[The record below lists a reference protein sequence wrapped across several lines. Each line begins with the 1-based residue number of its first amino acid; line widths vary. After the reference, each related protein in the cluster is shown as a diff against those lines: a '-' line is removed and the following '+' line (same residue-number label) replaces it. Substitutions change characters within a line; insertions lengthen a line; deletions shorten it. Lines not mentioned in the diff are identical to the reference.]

1 MTGNVWEWITTNA
14 ANPNSKICRGGSWA
28 VTNTTY
34 LNKIHRGQAAPTYSA
49 ATFGFRVFTLNNPYS
64 LSNFIRIY
72 DTFDGAGNPADTT
85 TWGSVNYEYYVLQ
98 QPVTNAQYTEFLN
111 AIAAT
116 DTNNT
121 YDTSM
126 NSDARG
132 GIIRSGTSGSYSYAC
147 KTNMDNKPVNYVMW
161 YNAARYCNWLHN
173 NKPTGLQSA
182 STTEDGAY
190 ILNGNNGLPNKFV
203 NAKYFLPSDNEWYKA
218 AYYASWIPSQPTKYY
233 TYATKSD
240 TLPTCVS
247 ATTTGNGAP

>member
-1 MTGNVWEWITTNA
+1 MTGNVWEWVTTNSSS
-14 ANPNSKICRGGSWA
+14 NPSYKVCRGGSWA
-28 VTNTTY
+28 TTTTTHLSKVY
-34 LNKIHRGQAAPTYSA
+34 RGQAAPSYSA

-64 LSNFIRIY
+64 LSNFILIY

-85 TWGSVNYEYYVLQ
+85 TWGSVNYYYYALQ
-98 QPVTNAQYTEFLN
+98 QPVTN
-111 AIAAT
+111 
-116 DTNNT
+116 
-121 YDTSM
+121 TSM

-190 ILNGNNGLPNKFV
+190 ILNGNTGSPNKFV

-218 AYYASWIPSQPTKYY
+218 AYYASWVSSQPAKYW

-247 ATTTGNGAP
+247 ATVTGNGAP